1 MALERLLARVLAIV
15 PRQFV
20 GTREFPRATLPRALV
35 RFLAG
40 VSSLVRLQVRTLR
53 VHLVAACHVASVDLA
68 SLQRVA
74 AFVVHR

>member
-1 MALERLLARVLAIV
+1 MYGVTLESVSGL
-15 PRQFV
+15 
-20 GTREFPRATLPRALV
+20 T
-35 RFLAG
+35 G

-53 VHLVAACHVASVDLA
+53 VDLVAACHVASVDLA